1 MFHRSIIV
9 LPDDTGQ
16 SIIDAIEAA
25 QKSIL
30 IKMFLFSD
38 PGLLSAVIEA
48 KKRGVKVKVMLN
60 PARRNGEEE
69 NEDTRSLLEEA
80 GIEVRDSNP
89 FFVLTHEKSMVV
101 DEKLA
106 FIKSLNW
113 ETKNLTETRDYAII
127 TSHPHEVEEVIL
139 CFEADWHRKNF
150 DPGENSRLIWCSING
165 RARIAT
171 FIDEAKHS
179 LFVQNE
185 RFQDLVIIERLVRAA
200 SRGVKVH
207 VMARPPHTLKME
219 KLVEGVGG
227 LRIMD
232 DVGIKIHKLRFLKL
246 HGKMLLADG
255 CRAIVGSINLTP
267 GSFDHRREL
276 AIEVH
281 DADVVE
287 RLQKIAHHDWENSH
301 TLDLSDKGLFDDLE
315 NRGMGGSDKLVLG
328 EDIKKKKHHHR
339 KSKS

>member
-1 MFHRSIIV
+1 MSHRSLIV
-9 LPDDTGQ
+9 LPDDTVK
-16 SIIDAIEAA
+16 SIIDAIDEAK
-25 QKSIL
+25 KSIL

-38 PGLLSAVIEA
+38 PDLINAVIA
-48 KKRGVKVKVMLN
+48 ARKRGVQVKVMLN
-60 PARRNGEEE
+60 PTRRSGEEE
-69 NEDTRSLLEEA
+69 NEGTRKLLEDA

-89 FFVLTHEKSMVV
+89 FFILTHEKSMVV
-101 DEKLA
+101 DGTLA
-106 FIKSLNW
+106 FVKSLNW

-127 TSHPHEVEEVIL
+127 TSHPHEVEEIIL

-150 DPGENSRLIWCSING
+150 DPGENARLIWCNING
-165 RARIAT
+165 RARIAR
-171 FIDEAKHS
+171 FIDEAQHS

-185 RFQDLVIIERLVRAA
+185 RFQDLVIIERLVGAA

-207 VMARPPHTLKME
+207 IMVRPPHTLKME

-227 LRIMD
+227 LRIMN
-232 DVGIKIHKLRFLKL
+232 DVGIKIHKLRHLKL

-281 DADVVE
+281 DPEVIE
-287 RLQKIAHHDWENSH
+287 RLRKIAHFDWENSH
-301 TLDLSDKGLFDDLE
+301 TLDLTDEGLFEDLE
-315 NRGMGGSDKLVLG
+315 NQGEGGSEKLVLKTDSKG
-328 EDIKKKKHHHR
+328 GKHHNHH
-339 KSKS
+339 KS

>member
-1 MFHRSIIV
+1 
-9 LPDDTGQ
+9 
-16 SIIDAIEAA
+16 
-25 QKSIL
+25 
-30 IKMFLFSD
+30 
-38 PGLLSAVIEA
+38 
-48 KKRGVKVKVMLN
+48 MLN
-60 PARRNGEEE
+60 PSRRSGEEE
-69 NEDTRSLLEEA
+69 NEDTRNKLEEA

-89 FFVLTHEKSMVV
+89 EFTITHEKSMVI
-101 DEKLA
+101 DKNIA

-113 ETKNLTETRDYAII
+113 ETKNFTETRDYAII
-127 TSHPHEVEEVIL
+127 THHPHEVKEIIL

-150 DPGENSRLIWCSING
+150 DPEENMNLIWCSNNG
-165 RARIAT
+165 RTRIAK
-171 FIDEAKHS
+171 FIDEAKHT

-185 RFQDLVIIERLVRAA
+185 RFQDLVIIERLVHAS

-232 DVGIKIHKLRFLKL
+232 DVGIKIHKLKYLKL

-255 CRAIVGSINLTP
+255 CRAIVGSINLSP

-281 DADVVE
+281 DAPVIE
-287 RLQKIAHHDWENSH
+287 RLQKIAHYDWENSH
-301 TLDLSDKGLFDDLE
+301 TLDLSDQGLVEDLD
-315 NRGMGGSDKLVLG
+315 NLGKVGIQKLVLN
-328 EDIKKKKHHHR
+328 ENPHPKKHHKH
-339 KSKS
+339 KK